1 MEIYKHDGEII
12 VVIPE
17 LSPRSNP
24 YMEEGSDCGEYPT
37 LTGLIYKEYGNTQ
50 CAFAQ
55 TIDMDYK
62 GKPDQV
68 GGPIIMWYGSEEDF
82 IKKCDEL
89 GLGIYDMRN

>member
-1 MEIYKHDGEII
+1 MEIYKHDGKII

-17 LSPRSNP
+17 FSPRSNP
-24 YMEEGSDCGEYPT
+24 YMEEGDDCGEYPT
-37 LTGLIYKEYGNTQ
+37 LTGLIYKEYGTDQ
-50 CAFAQ
+50 YALAA

-68 GGPIIMWYGSEEDF
+68 GQPLIWWTGSEADF

-89 GLGIYDMRN
+89 CIGVYDMR